1 MLMNVMGEERSEP
14 AVTITDGAAA
24 AALFAPVFAGLAHE
38 ELHVALLDG
47 DMRLLKRSQ
56 IPGSG
61 HSVDVPLRALIAEAL
76 ALDARGLVIAHN
88 HPGGDATP
96 SQADKAVTRRLA
108 EIAAPLELRLIDH
121 LIFAG
126 DQCASFRAMGL
137 L

>member
-1 MLMNVMGEERSEP
+1 MFMNVMGEERSRP
-14 AVTITDGAAA
+14 VVTIADGADAV
-24 AALFAPVFAGLAHE
+24 ALFAPVFAGLAHE
-38 ELHVALLDG
+38 ELHVALLDRE
-47 DMRLLKRSQ
+47 MRLIKRTK

-61 HSVDVPLRALIAEAL
+61 HSVDVPLRALVAEAL

-96 SQADKAVTRRLA
+96 SQAGKAVTRRLA
-108 EIAAPLELRLIDH
+108 EIVAPLEIRLIDH